1 MLAFRVDPFWVL
13 ALLACAPQSQNAGSL
28 IYLYIQKAYIHHP
41 KGFWS
46 FKIWCCMYIY
56 IYIYIYIYSAYFEAR
71 FLPGWLWGF
80 GFVHHKTRMKKA
92 SYTFSTEAPWYRG

>member
-46 FKIWCCMYIY
+46 FKIWCCIY
-56 IYIYIYIYSAYFEAR
+56 IYIYTYTYIVFISRLDSCRA
-71 FLPGWLWGF
+71 GF
-80 GFVHHKTRMKKA
+80 GALGLCTTKQ
-92 SYTFSTEAPWYRG
+92 E